1 MIDYYYPELDG
12 SNKENKKVV
21 NELLNPDKAYYEALQ
36 KANLKKPQ
44 NEIVKRGEG
53 KLLTNDGREMLNE
66 NL

>member
-1 MIDYYYPELDG
+1 MIDYFSPELDG